1 MYLHRKEQTLPAL
14 NDLTPAQ
21 PPETTPGGQ
30 RILDAA
36 SELFYARGIGATGLD
51 LVVEQS
57 GVTKRTLYQRFGS
70 KEGLI
75 CAYLTARAHRWQT
88 LVLQRVQVAIDSGED
103 PVSAV
108 FDLTREWIADNPR
121 GCGFVNAWAELG
133 GNSGAEIQT
142 AIRQE
147 KQWMRTL
154 FFTTTGDEQV
164 GELIHELYEG
174 ALICST
180 ILGDQNALQ
189 RAKAGAQRLVG
200 G

>member
-1 MYLHRKEQTLPAL
+1 MPAL
-14 NDLTPAQ
+14 KALSPTP

-36 SELFYARGIGATGLD
+36 SELFYTRGIGATGLD

-88 LVLQRVQVAIDSGED
+88 LVLQRVQAAIDAGED
-103 PVSAV
+103 PVDAV
-108 FDLTREWIADNPR
+108 FGLTREWVADNPR

-133 GNSGAEIQT
+133 GNSGPDTEAV
-142 AIRQE
+142 IRQE

-154 FFTTTGDEQV
+154 FITTTGDKQV
-164 GELIHELYEG
+164 GELVHELYEG

-180 ILGDQNALQ
+180 ILGDKDALD

-200 G
+200 RK

>member
-1 MYLHRKEQTLPAL
+1 MLPIG
-14 NDLTPAQ
+14 DLTPTK

-36 SELFYARGIGATGLD
+36 SELFYERGIVSTGLD

-88 LVLQRVQVAIDSGED
+88 LVLQRVQTAIDAADD
-103 PVSAV
+103 PVGAV
-108 FDLTREWIADNPR
+108 FDLTREWVVDNPR

-133 GNSGAEIQT
+133 GISGPEVRAV
-142 AIRQE
+142 IRQE

-154 FFTTTGDEQV
+154 FITATGDARL
-164 GELIHELYEG
+164 GELVHELYEG

-180 ILGDQNALQ
+180 ILGDRDALS
-189 RAKAGAQRLVG
+189 RAKFGAQRLAEG
-200 G
+200 E